1 MKITG
6 SLLGSCRH
14 QSIFSHYFPPRLYS
28 LKEVEYFLYRLQIF
42 KSFFDNH
49 MYEDEIFKDCIDI
62 MIGDACHKIV
72 IEESKNF
79 FAHTDSFFS
88 NANFFIEVSTLTY
101 CRKGNSIVSPFILD
115 LRRDLFQREYFETI
129 KMNEKDICT
138 SLKNIHKSLEKI
150 TKRKVLLTI
159 LSHADLEI
167 SSDNKSRI
175 PKRLELSNVLKQAVG
190 ELEMENIYFLDIWK
204 NIRERGFTL
213 ADLFNDKHHLN
224 EMGVQIASDTILLL
238 TGSRHFPKQRYLN
251 KIKQNL
257 FGLN

>member
-88 NANFFIEVSTLTY
+88 NTNFFIEVSTLTY

-115 LRRDLFQREYFETI
+115 LRRDLF
-129 KMNEKDICT
+129 
-138 SLKNIHKSLEKI
+138 
-150 TKRKVLLTI
+150 
-159 LSHADLEI
+159 
-167 SSDNKSRI
+167 
-175 PKRLELSNVLKQAVG
+175 
-190 ELEMENIYFLDIWK
+190 
-204 NIRERGFTL
+204 
-213 ADLFNDKHHLN
+213 NDKHHLN
-224 EMGVQIASDTILLL
+224 DMGVQIASDTILLL
-238 TGSRHFPKQRYLN
+238 TGSQHFPKQRYLN